1 MEQFV
6 DNLRDRIRQR
16 YRATPV
22 PAFLSWW
29 GRELGELVPAGLSGR
44 LMPPKPQLWIVP
56 AESGGGDFRVWRADG
71 EPRVLDVFGAGEDAQ
86 MLRGRWQDILAE
98 FRDGRPEVRLCLHED
113 QYLALP
119 VDLPGAVESNL
130 DEALKYQLDQISPFR
145 AEQVVLDH
153 RVERRDAER
162 DRIDVSL
169 RIVPDDALDPLLE
182 RARAFGAV
190 VHAVDTLSGDD
201 PPRPE
206 GFNLLPESRRPRYVH
221 ARARFNALLGVGV
234 IVLLGLVM
242 AQTLILRER
251 SVAELGEAA
260 DRLRT
265 EAREVVQLQ
274 QQLEES
280 LLAANFLAEKRA
292 AQPPVIDLIDEV
304 TRLLPD
310 DIWLQQFQLMGSE
323 LRIQG
328 RADGSQRV
336 IGLLD
341 ESELFRS
348 PEIIGSISIDPR
360 TGQEQFRSQA
370 QVVTRPPTSGGDEAG
385 EGAS

>member
-1 MEQFV
+1 
-6 DNLRDRIRQR
+6 
-16 YRATPV
+16 
-22 PAFLSWW
+22 
-29 GRELGELVPAGLSGR
+29 
-44 LMPPKPQLWIVP
+44 
-56 AESGGGDFRVWRADG
+56 
-71 EPRVLDVFGAGEDAQ
+71 
-86 MLRGRWQDILAE
+86 
-98 FRDGRPEVRLCLHED
+98 
-113 QYLALP
+113 
-119 VDLPGAVESNL
+119 
-130 DEALKYQLDQISPFR
+130 
-145 AEQVVLDH
+145 
-153 RVERRDAER
+153 
-162 DRIDVSL
+162 
-169 RIVPDDALDPLLE
+169 
-182 RARAFGAV
+182 
-190 VHAVDTLSGDD
+190 
-201 PPRPE
+201 
-206 GFNLLPESRRPRYVH
+206 
-221 ARARFNALLGVGV
+221 
-234 IVLLGLVM
+234 
-242 AQTLILRER
+242 
-251 SVAELGEAA
+251 
-260 DRLRT
+260 LRT

>member
-1 MEQFV
+1 MEQFF

-29 GRELGELVPAGLSGR
+29 GRELGELVPSGLSRR

-169 RIVPDDALDPLLE
+169 RIVPNDTLDPLLE

-190 VHAVDTLSGDD
+190 VHAVDTLTGDD

-234 IVLLGLVM
+234 VVLLGLVM

-251 SVAELGEAA
+251 SVAELGDAA

-323 LRIQG
+323 LRIRG

-370 QVVTRPPTSGGDEAG
+370 QVVTRPPPGGGDAAG
-385 EGAS
+385 DGAS